1 MAVMKT
7 PLVIGSIELSSRI
20 IQSPLAG
27 CSDLPFRL
35 VARGKGLGFAFAEM
49 VSAQSLT
56 RDSLKTKRLLLSAP
70 SDRPLG
76 AQLLGCDPGMMAEGA
91 AMLEE
96 MGFDLIDL
104 NLGCPVKKVVSNG
117 EGSALLRSPRKAE
130 ALFRAVRA
138 AVKKRPLS
146 VKMRKGFQDASGA
159 EAVDLARRAEAAGF
173 DAVTVHGR
181 TQAQQYAGKA
191 DWEAIGKV
199 KRAVKIPVIGNGDV
213 LTPGD
218 ARRLLEVSGCDAVMI
233 GRGGLG
239 NPWIYKNLE
248 EVLSG
253 AREKVFVPSA
263 RERKE
268 TLLAHFALEREKLGE
283 RQAAL
288 NMRRITVW
296 YTQGLPC
303 NKAMRV
309 AVCST
314 LDCDEI
320 GRVIT
325 GFFDALPADAPPPA
339 VPVLLT
345 E

>member
-1 MAVMKT
+1 MSLK
-7 PLVIGSIELSSRI
+7 IGSLTLPSRI
-20 IQSPLAG
+20 VQSPLAS

-35 VARGKGLGFAFAEM
+35 VARERGLGFCFLEM

-56 RDSLKTKRLLLSAP
+56 RENAKTRRMLVSAAE
-70 SDRPLG
+70 DKPLG
-76 AQLLGCDPGMMAEGA
+76 AQLIGCDPGMMAEA
-91 AMLEE
+91 ASILVEL
-96 MGFDLIDL
+96 GFDLIDM

-117 EGSALLRSPRKAE
+117 EGSALLKNPDLAE
-130 ALFRAVRA
+130 KVFRAVRD
-138 AVKKRPLS
+138 AVKTVPVT
-146 VKMRKGFQDASGA
+146 VKMRKGFQDPSGNEAA
-159 EAVDLARRAEAAGF
+159 EMARRAEAAGL

-181 TQAQQYAGKA
+181 TQAQQYAGVA
-191 DWEAIGKV
+191 DYEAIGKV

-213 LTPGD
+213 LKAAD
-218 ARRLLEVSGCDAVMI
+218 AKRLFEVAGVDGIMI

-248 EVLSG
+248 EGLNG
-253 AREKVFVPSA
+253 ARENPYVPSVV
-263 RERKE
+263 ERKA
-268 TLLAHFALEREKLGE
+268 TLLQHFALQRKHLGD

-296 YTQGLPC
+296 YTQGLPY

-314 LDCDEI
+314 MDCAEI
-320 GRVIT
+320 ERVIND
-325 GFFDALPADAPPPA
+325 FFDKLPADAPPPT

>member
-1 MAVMKT
+1 MG
-7 PLVIGSIELSSRI
+7 LQIGSLSLPTRI
-20 IQSPLAG
+20 VQSPLAG

-35 VARGKGLGFAFAEM
+35 VARERGLKFCFLEM

-56 RDSLKTKRLLLSAP
+56 RDNIKTKRMLLSAP
-70 SDRPLG
+70 EDKPLG
-76 AQLLGCDPGMMAEGA
+76 AQLIGCDPGMMAEA
-91 AMLEE
+91 ASILESW
-96 MGFDLIDL
+96 GFDLIDM
-104 NLGCPVKKVVSNG
+104 NLGCPVKKVVTNG
-117 EGSALLRSPRKAE
+117 EGSALLKNPDLAE
-130 ALFRAVRA
+130 KVFRAVRG
-138 AVKKRPLS
+138 AVKKIPVT
-146 VKMRKGFQDASGA
+146 VKMRKGFNDPSGDEAA
-159 EAVDLARRAEAAGF
+159 EMARRAEASGLN
-173 DAVTVHGR
+173 AVTVHGR
-181 TQAQQYAGKA
+181 TQAQQYGGVA

-213 LTPGD
+213 LTAAH

-248 EVLSG
+248 AGL
-253 AREKVFVPSA
+253 ADPDAAPYVPSIA
-263 RERKE
+263 ERKAA
-268 TLLAHFALEREKLGE
+268 LLQHFALQRRHLGD

-296 YTQGLPC
+296 YTQGLPY

-314 LDCDEI
+314 MDCDEI
-320 GRVIT
+320 GRVIDD
-325 GFFDALPADAPPPA
+325 FFDKLPADAPPPT

>member
-1 MAVMKT
+1 MRFS
-7 PLVIGSIELSSRI
+7 IGGLDIPSRI

-35 VARGKGLGFAFAEM
+35 IARGKGLGFAYAEM

-56 RDSLKTKRLLLSAP
+56 RDNLKTKRLLLSDPA
-70 SDRPLG
+70 DRPLG
-76 AQLLGCDPGMMAEGA
+76 MQLLGCDPGMMAEGA
-91 AMLEE
+91 AILEE
-96 MGFDLIDL
+96 MGADLIDL

-117 EGSALLRSPRKAE
+117 EGSALMRTPDKAE
-130 ALFRAVRA
+130 AVFRAVRQT
-138 AVKKRPLS
+138 VKKIPLT
-146 VKMRKGFQDASGA
+146 VKMRKGFSDPSGD
-159 EAVDLARRAEAAGF
+159 EAVELAKRAEDAGF

-213 LTPGD
+213 LTPAD

-248 EVLSG
+248 EVLDG
-253 AREKVFVPSA
+253 KRESIRVPSA
-263 RERKE
+263 LERRE
-268 TLLAHFALEREKLGE
+268 TLLAHFALERERLGE

-296 YTQGLPC
+296 YTQGLPY

-320 GRVIT
+320 RRVIT
-325 GFFDALPADAPPPA
+325 GYFDALPATVPPPA
-339 VPVLLT
+339 VPLLLT

>member
-1 MAVMKT
+1 MG
-7 PLVIGSIELSSRI
+7 LQIGSLHLPSRI
-20 IQSPLAG
+20 IQSPLAA

-35 VARGKGLGFAFAEM
+35 IARERGLGFCFLEM

-56 RDSLKTKRLLLSAP
+56 RENVKTRRMLVTVPGDK
-70 SDRPLG
+70 PLG
-76 AQLLGCDPGMMAEGA
+76 AQLIGCDPGMMAEGA
-91 AMLEE
+91 AILEE
-96 MGFDLIDL
+96 LGFDLIDM

-117 EGSALLRSPRKAE
+117 EGSALLRTPELAE
-130 ALFRAVRA
+130 KVFRAVRN
-138 AVKKRPLS
+138 AVKKIPVT
-146 VKMRKGFQDASGA
+146 VKMRKGFQDPSGDEAA
-159 EAVDLARRAEAAGF
+159 ELARRAEASGIC
-173 DAVTVHGR
+173 AVTVHGR

-218 ARRLLEVSGCDAVMI
+218 ARRLLEISGCDGVMI

-239 NPWIYKNLE
+239 NPWIYKNLDD
-248 EVLSG
+248 VMSG
-253 AREKVFVPSA
+253 RRAEPYVPSVA
-263 RERKE
+263 ERKE
-268 TLLAHFALEREKLGE
+268 TLLRNLALQRQYLGD

-296 YTQGLPC
+296 YTQGLPY

-309 AVCST
+309 AICAT
-314 LDCDEI
+314 MDCELIAKTVSD
-320 GRVIT
+320 
-325 GFFDALPADAPPPA
+325 FFDALPLDAPPPA
-339 VPVLLT
+339 VPLLLT

>member
-1 MAVMKT
+1 MKPSA
-7 PLVIGSIELSSRI
+7 PLQIGTLRLPSRI

-27 CSDLPFRL
+27 CSDLSFRL
-35 VARGKGLGFAFAEM
+35 IARSKGLSFGYAEM

-56 RDSLKTKRLLLSAP
+56 RDNLKTKRLLVTEA

-91 AMLEE
+91 AILEE

-104 NLGCPVKKVVSNG
+104 NLGCPVKKVVTNG
-117 EGSALLRSPRKAE
+117 EGSALLKEPDKAE
-130 ALFRAVRA
+130 RLFQAVRK
-138 AVKKRPLS
+138 AVKKVPLT
-146 VKMRKGFQDASGA
+146 VKMRKGFKDAAGD
-159 EAVDLARRAEAAGF
+159 EAVALARRAEAAGF

-181 TQAQQYAGKA
+181 TQDQQYGGKA

-218 ARRLLEVSGCDAVMI
+218 ARRLFDVSGCDGIMI

-239 NPWIYKNLE
+239 NPWIYKNIE
-248 EVLSG
+248 EVLDG
-253 AREKVFVPSA
+253 KRESVYVPTVT
-263 RERKE
+263 ERRD
-268 TLLAHFALEREKLGE
+268 TLLSHFALERERLGE

-296 YTQGLPC
+296 YTQGLPY

-314 LDCDEI
+314 LDCNEI
-320 GRVIT
+320 GRVIRD
-325 GFFDALPADAPPPA
+325 FFDALPAAVPPPT

>member
-1 MAVMKT
+1 MRFS
-7 PLVIGSIELSSRI
+7 IGALDLSARI

-35 VARGKGLGFAFAEM
+35 VARGKGLGFAYAEM

-56 RDSLKTKRLLLSAP
+56 RDSLKTKRLLITDP

-91 AMLEE
+91 AILEE
-96 MGFDLIDL
+96 MGFDLLDL

-117 EGSALLRSPRKAE
+117 EGSALLRSPEKAE
-130 ALFRAVRA
+130 LIFRAVRG
-138 AVKKRPLS
+138 AVKKIPLT
-146 VKMRKGFQDASGA
+146 VKMRTGFSDPSGD
-159 EAVDLARRAEAAGF
+159 EAVELARRAEAAGF

-181 TQAQQYAGKA
+181 TQAQQYGGRAN
-191 DWEAIGKV
+191 WEAIGKV

-213 LTPGD
+213 LTPED
-218 ARRLLEVSGCDAVMI
+218 ARRLLGVSGCDAVMI

-248 EVLSG
+248 EVLDG
-253 AREKVFVPSA
+253 KRESVFVPSVL
-263 RERKE
+263 ERKE
-268 TLLAHFALEREKLGE
+268 TLLAHFALERERLGE

-288 NMRRITVW
+288 NMRRIAVW
-296 YTQGLPC
+296 YTQGLPY

-314 LDCDEI
+314 LDCGEI
-320 GRVIT
+320 RRVIA
-325 GFFDALPADAPPPA
+325 GYFDGLPEAVPPPA

>member
-1 MAVMKT
+1 MTAMRLK
-7 PLVIGSIELSSRI
+7 IGALHLPTRI

-35 VARGKGLGFAFAEM
+35 IARSKGLGFAYAEM

-56 RDSLKTKRLLLSAP
+56 RDSLKTKRLLLSDP

-76 AQLLGCDPGMMAEGA
+76 MQLLGCDPGMMAEGA
-91 AMLEE
+91 AILEAL
-96 MGFDLIDL
+96 GADLIDL

-117 EGSALLRSPRKAE
+117 EGSALLRSPEKAE
-130 ALFRAVRA
+130 ALFRAVRR
-138 AVKKRPLS
+138 AVKKVPLT
-146 VKMRKGFQDASGA
+146 VKMRKGFSDPSGD
-159 EAVDLARRAEAAGF
+159 EAVALALRAEAAGF

-181 TQAQQYAGKA
+181 TQAQQYGGKA
-191 DWEAIGKV
+191 DWEAVGKV

-213 LTPGD
+213 LTPDD
-218 ARRLLEVSGCDAVMI
+218 ARRLLDVSGCDAVMI

-239 NPWIYKNLE
+239 NPWIYENLE
-248 EVLSG
+248 EVLG
-253 AREKVFVPSA
+253 GKRAAVFVPGVP
-263 RERKE
+263 ERKE
-268 TLLAHFALEREKLGE
+268 TLLAHFALERERLGE

-288 NMRRITVW
+288 NMRRIAVW
-296 YTQGLPC
+296 YTQGLPY

-314 LDCDEI
+314 LDCGEI

-325 GFFDALPADAPPPA
+325 EFFNKLPVDAPPPA

>member
-1 MAVMKT
+1 MG
-7 PLVIGSIELSSRI
+7 LQIGSLSLPSRI
-20 IQSPLAG
+20 VQSPLAA

-35 VARGKGLGFAFAEM
+35 VGRKRGLGFCFLEM

-56 RDSLKTKRLLLSAP
+56 RSNGKTLRMLQTTPEDK
-70 SDRPLG
+70 PLG
-76 AQLLGCDPGMMAEGA
+76 AQLIGCDPGMMAEA
-91 AMLEE
+91 AAVLEE
-96 MGFDLIDL
+96 RGFDLIDM

-117 EGSALLRSPRKAE
+117 EGSALLREPDKAE
-130 ALFRAVRA
+130 RVFRAVRG
-138 AVKKRPLS
+138 AVKRVPVT
-146 VKMRKGFQDASGA
+146 VKMRKGFQDPSGDEAA
-159 EAVDLARRAEAAGF
+159 EMARRAEAAGLS
-173 DAVTVHGR
+173 AVTVHGR

-213 LTPGD
+213 LTAAD
-218 ARRLLEVSGCDAVMI
+218 ARRLVETSGCDGVMI

-239 NPWIYKNLE
+239 NPWIYRNLSE
-248 EVLSG
+248 GLEGL
-253 AREKVFVPSA
+253 RESPYVPSVP
-263 RERKE
+263 ERKAA
-268 TLLAHFALEREKLGE
+268 LLEHLELERRHQGD

-296 YTQGLPC
+296 YTQGLPY

-314 LDCDEI
+314 MDCDAVRGIIEE
-320 GRVIT
+320 
-325 GFFDALPADAPPPA
+325 FFDKLPADAPPPQ